1 MRSDFTDAIT
11 IRVKDKYFKVPRDL
25 LTTTSVFFDEEL
37 NYSTP
42 KKFFIVIDD
51 VNAELFN
58 TYINVLFESS
68 FRRNFKIR
76 RRNASSPASGTANIE
91 FLLRLWKLSHRFNN
105 FDVCLLTE
113 EALIKEYFA
122 KFTAQR
128 WEIAYVRSTKA
139 RLRQILLALQRCYT
153 LCKDESIPFAK
164 EFVAACAKCP
174 GQVVATCFD
183 HLDPGFRAAVVNLFA
198 IRVPDPEAAQRKRAR
213 EDDSE
218 LKASKK
224 RRC

>member
-1 MRSDFTDAIT
+1 M
-11 IRVKDKYFKVPRDL
+11 
-25 LTTTSVFFDEEL
+25 TTTSVFFDEEL
-37 NYSTP
+37 NYTTP
-42 KKFFIVIDD
+42 RKFFMVLDH
-51 VNAELFN
+51 VNADLFN
-58 TYINVLFESS
+58 TYINVLFESA

-76 RRNASSPASGTANIE
+76 RRNASSTASGTANIE
-91 FLLRLWKLSHRFNN
+91 FLLRLWKLSHRFSN
-105 FDVCLLTE
+105 FNVCLLTE

-128 WEIAYVRSTKA
+128 WEIAYVKCTEA
-139 RLRQILLALQRCYT
+139 RMRQILLALQKCYT

-164 EFVAACAKCP
+164 EFIAACAKCP
-174 GQVVATCFD
+174 GKMVATYFD

-198 IRVPDPEAAQRKRAR
+198 IRVPDPEVAQRKRVR

-218 LKASKK
+218 FKASKK